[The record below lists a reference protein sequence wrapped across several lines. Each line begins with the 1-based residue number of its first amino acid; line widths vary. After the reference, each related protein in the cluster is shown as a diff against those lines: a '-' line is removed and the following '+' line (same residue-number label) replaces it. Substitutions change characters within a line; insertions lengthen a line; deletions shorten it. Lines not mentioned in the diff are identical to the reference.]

1 MKKVT
6 ITFIVI
12 AILAL
17 FFADIEIVTLSPMKE
32 LSAMFKGALSPQLS
46 IIPKLTSSL
55 LNTLMFAFCGI
66 SLGFVA
72 GSLMAQ
78 LYRFRVFRYGI
89 TILRS
94 IHEIFWAFILMPLV
108 GLNAI
113 CGVLAIAIPYS
124 GIFAK
129 RLYEIYDE
137 TDKRPYF
144 VLPQNSS
151 KLVRLLYGAFPLMT
165 KEVQEFTSY
174 RFECAFRSSA
184 ILGFI
189 GLPTIGYHLESYF
202 KEGYYSPAFALLF
215 VFYIIIGTKKYWM
228 RAKAVP
234 FYIIA
239 SFLFISKEVHI
250 LKENIIRFFTND
262 IVPWPM
268 RRTGFIEGTDKLEWA
283 PEATIKWAQAIW
295 DKEIK
300 AGIINTAILTQL
312 SFVLAGLVALT
323 LLFYMNRKSSGLIV
337 RKCTSFI
344 VLVLRTTPEY
354 ITAYLAILLWGPSM
368 LPGIVALVLHNAA
381 VVTLLTM
388 KSVDQLKLPTRT
400 SKGKVNRY
408 FFYILPQV
416 YGAFLGNLFY
426 RWEVMVRES
435 ALLGVLGIYTLGYYI
450 DSAIADDKMDKAI
463 LIIAAMA
470 LMNIVID
477 SISQRVRKAIR
488 V

>member
-1 MKKVT
+1 MKK
-6 ITFIVI
+6 ISLTFLVI
-12 AILAL
+12 ALIAL

-32 LSAMFKGALSPQLS
+32 LGAMFKGALTPQFS
-46 IIPKLTSSL
+46 IVPRLITSL
-55 LNTLMFAFCGI
+55 LNTVMFAFCGI
-66 SLGFVA
+66 TLGFVT
-72 GSLMAQ
+72 GSLFAQ
-78 LYRFRVFRYGI
+78 FYRFRILRYFI
-89 TILRS
+89 TMLRS

-124 GIFAK
+124 AIFAK

-144 VLPQNSS
+144 VLPQKSS
-151 KLVRLLYGAFPLMT
+151 KLVRLFYGAFPLMS

-228 RAKAVP
+228 KAKVVP
-234 FYIIA
+234 VYILL
-239 SFLFISKEVHI
+239 SFVFISKEVHI
-250 LKENIIRFFTND
+250 LKENVVRFFTYD
-262 IVPWPM
+262 IIPWPM

-283 PEATIKWAQAIW
+283 PEETLKWIQAIW
-295 DKEIK
+295 DKELK
-300 AGIINTAILTQL
+300 AGLLNTAVVSQL
-312 SFVLAGLVALT
+312 SFVLAGLVALV
-323 LLFYMNRKSSGLIV
+323 LLFYMNRRTNGTIF

-368 LPGIVALVLHNAA
+368 LPGIVALVLHNGA

-388 KSVDQLKLPTRT
+388 KSVDQLHLPTRT
-400 SKGKVNRY
+400 SKGKINRY

-450 DSAIADDKMDKAI
+450 DSAIADDKMDKALI
-463 LIIAAMA
+463 IIAAMA
-470 LMNIVID
+470 GMNIVID

>member
-1 MKKVT
+1 MKKISVT
-6 ITFIVI
+6 FVLIAVI
-12 AILAL
+12 AL
-17 FFADIEIVTLSPMKE
+17 FYADIEIVTLSPMKE
-32 LSAMFKGALSPQLS
+32 LGAMLKGAVTPQVS
-46 IIPKLTSSL
+46 IIPRVIVPL
-55 LNTLMFAFCGI
+55 LNTLIFAFCGI
-66 SLGFVA
+66 TLGFA
-72 GSLMAQ
+72 GGSVLAQ
-78 LYRFRVFRYGI
+78 LYRYRIFRYGI
-89 TILRS
+89 TMLRS

-124 GIFAK
+124 AIFAK

-137 TDKRPYF
+137 TDKRPYV
-144 VLPQNSS
+144 VLPQNAS
-151 KLVRLLYGAFPLMT
+151 KMSRLFYGAFPLMS

-215 VFYIIIGTKKYWM
+215 MFYIIIGTKKHWM
-228 RAKAVP
+228 KAKAIP
-234 FYIIA
+234 FYIVL
-239 SFLFISKEVHI
+239 SFLFVSKEVHI
-250 LKENIIRFFTND
+250 LRDNMVRFFTND
-262 IVPWPM
+262 IIPWPM
-268 RRTGFIEGTDKLEWA
+268 RRTGFIEGTGQLEWA
-283 PEATIKWAQAIW
+283 PEATLKWVETIW
-295 DKEIK
+295 QKELK
-300 AGIINTAILTQL
+300 TGIFNTVIITQL
-312 SFVLAGLVALT
+312 SFVFTGIIAIL
-323 LLFYMNRKSSGLIV
+323 LLFYMNRRSSGLIV
-337 RKCTSFI
+337 RKCTSFV

-388 KSVDQLKLPTRT
+388 KSVEQLQLPTRT
-400 SKGKVNRY
+400 SKGKINRY

-435 ALLGVLGIYTLGYYI
+435 AILGVLGIYTLGYYI
-450 DSAIADDKMDKAI
+450 DSAIADDKMDKAVV
-463 LIIAAMA
+463 IIAAMA
-470 LMNIVID
+470 IMNIVID

-488 V
+488 I